1 MVIANDEQSS
11 RKKGWLRETKFR
23 DLSPRARR
31 FFGIT
36 KSLVTQGAPVAPER
50 PETFSFD
57 TIMAMPIEFATVEEA
72 AEEFRQGRQIVVV
85 DDEDRENEGD
95 LVVAAG
101 KVPPPAPNFM
111 AKHGRGPLSPALT
124 HDLSHTLTLPL
135 VFP

>member
-11 RKKGWLRETKFR
+11 RKKACLRETKVR
-23 DLSPRARR
+23 DLSLRARR

-36 KSLVTQGAPVAPER
+36 KSLVTQGAPIPPER

-95 LVVAAG
+95 LVVAAAQ
-101 KVPPPAPNFM
+101 VTPATVHFM
-111 AKHGRGPLSPALT
+111 SQHGPR
-124 HDLSHTLTLPL
+124 
-135 VFP
+135 

>member
-11 RKKGWLRETKFR
+11 RKKVCLRETSLR

-36 KSLVTQGAPVAPER
+36 KSLVTQGAPVPPER

-72 AEEFRQGRQIVVV
+72 AEEFRRGRQIVVV

-95 LVVAAG
+95 LVVAAD
-101 KVPPPAPNFM
+101 KVPPPAVNSLAHP
-111 AKHGRGPLSPALT
+111 RPPPTCPALT
-124 HDLSHTLTLPL
+124 DA
-135 VFP
+135 